1 MVGTIGYQ
9 LQKNRRITGFGVR
22 RKTYSTKRSTG
33 RGPSK
38 TALLK
43 RISTLLGAGR
53 KRVYK
58 RRTTTAG
65 SYKLSGQGRRKPR
78 ATLGI
83 HRRRHVY

>member
-9 LQKNRRITGFGVR
+9 LQKNRLITGFGVR

-53 KRVYK
+53 KRVYRK

-83 HRRRHVY
+83 RRRYVY